1 MGDNEEAASTSG
13 PQVPQ
18 TGAGII
24 FRTRP
29 SGALTGRVRTSWWWR
44 WGRAHR
50 AGRFGSFSRSC
61 PGPGVGE
68 MPDRVAKACLV
79 STLNASVRC
88 YTPPWC
94 SDSNDAPIRSGII
107 MREESKAMAT
117 KRKVF
122 YSFHFDQDSWRT
134 AEVRNM
140 GVLEGN
146 QPASDNDWENIKRG
160 GDPAIK
166 RWIDDQLDGKTCT
179 VVLIGQKT
187 AGRKWIKYE
196 IERSWELNKGLV
208 GIYIHNL
215 KDQNSNQSKRGRNPF
230 DIRIDQR
237 NLSNIVKSYD
247 PPYKTSDVV
256 YNHIKTNIADWIE
269 EAIKIRKQA

>member
-1 MGDNEEAASTSG
+1 
-13 PQVPQ
+13 
-18 TGAGII
+18 
-24 FRTRP
+24 
-29 SGALTGRVRTSWWWR
+29 
-44 WGRAHR
+44 
-50 AGRFGSFSRSC
+50 
-61 PGPGVGE
+61 
-68 MPDRVAKACLV
+68 
-79 STLNASVRC
+79 
-88 YTPPWC
+88 
-94 SDSNDAPIRSGII
+94 
-107 MREESKAMAT
+107 MAT